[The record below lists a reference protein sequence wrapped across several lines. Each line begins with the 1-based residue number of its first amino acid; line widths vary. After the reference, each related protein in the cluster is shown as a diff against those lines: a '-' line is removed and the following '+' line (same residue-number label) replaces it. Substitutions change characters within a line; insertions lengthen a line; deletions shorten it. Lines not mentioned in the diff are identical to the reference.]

1 MDNPEEVLQALDEF
15 CKMRPSEIPRE
26 LEDYLC
32 FVAKT
37 GDPVYQWSLI
47 KPLFREKLVR
57 VMTDFYENCPAL
69 DLASSPNLEHF
80 NYDIMKCNLL
90 ELLESF
96 ASAPFTVQRIC
107 ELLTSPRKE
116 YNRVDKFMRAIEKNI
131 LVVSTKEPGPT
142 ARRSENGESMLNGS
156 IDDDNITPNNQ
167 SSQEVEMESWV
178 KDCTAD
184 ANSLSLTPT
193 DHDQSL
199 VDTISP
205 SNKILTKDVNTNN
218 PSTEDSSNLSTQDN
232 NKDQSSRLEMT
243 VSGFI
248 SAAHDLSSTPLITT
262 PNSVHD
268 TITTV
273 NNLSNSTDQ
282 ISSINDVS
290 EAIINEDTSSQ
301 PSLDT
306 ENDNNSESNTNKK
319 LQTTFESKDFAGKLN
334 NELAD
339 KFYTGSNYKTEA
351 ESIIKNDDL
360 SKCIDEKL
368 HQDLKD
374 DNPKS
379 DDESKS
385 CYDSNLESETP
396 EKRPRLDADI
406 DEVKNNKIDNNRS
419 FSVVSSQDET
429 EINDSSRLI
438 VSDTAIKSD
447 KTDNLLGNDRNDQEL
462 QSAES
467 CSHEIQSEATFV
479 AEQVPK
485 LTSDDSRSN
494 PEKSNE
500 ETTTEAQECSEDT
513 PKPIIEEP
521 PSESSSSSSS
531 SSSISSPSSSLNE
544 STQKSSKADDKQ
556 NSSVVIQEAMNDDS
570 KLFSNASINDPIPI
584 IEEPKDELT
593 NMDTV
598 PGTQLEISDY
608 TKTDSDVPADSG
620 TNDNPDNTEIQTQA
634 ESEEL
639 KVEDKNLINLDGN
652 NDAVAVAAT
661 VSAADDLN
669 KMLPTIPDLSNIPM
683 EKEES
688 MESESM
694 EVDNEEPNPVF
705 EQDEP
710 MEQESGDQIRS

>member
-15 CKMRPSEIPRE
+15 SKMRPSEIPRE

-96 ASAPFTVQRIC
+96 ANAPFTVQRIC

-131 LVVSTKEPGPT
+131 LVVSTKEPGPA
-142 ARRSENGESMLNGS
+142 ARRSENGESILNGS
-156 IDDDNITPNNQ
+156 IDDDDNITPNNQ

-178 KDCTAD
+178 KDCTGD
-184 ANSLSLTPT
+184 ANSSSLTPT

-218 PSTEDSSNLSTQDN
+218 PSTEDSSNLSIQDN

-306 ENDNNSESNTNKK
+306 ENDNNSESNSNKK

-360 SKCIDEKL
+360 SKSIDEKL
-368 HQDLKD
+368 HQNLKD
-374 DNPKS
+374 DNSKS

-385 CYDSNLESETP
+385 CYESNLESETP

-429 EINDSSRLI
+429 ETNDSSRLI

-447 KTDNLLGNDRNDQEL
+447 KTDNLLGSDRNDQEL

-467 CSHEIQSEATFV
+467 CSHELQPEATFV
-479 AEQVPK
+479 AEQAPK
-485 LTSDDSRSN
+485 LTSDDSKSN

-500 ETTTEAQECSEDT
+500 ETTTEAQECQEDT

-521 PSESSSSSSS
+521 PSESSSSSSFS
-531 SSSISSPSSSLNE
+531 SSMSSPSSSLNE
-544 STQKSSKADDKQ
+544 TTQESSKADDKQ
-556 NSSVVIQEAMNDDS
+556 NSSVVIQEAMDDDN

-584 IEEPKDELT
+584 IEEPKDEL
-593 NMDTV
+593 TV

-620 TNDNPDNTEIQTQA
+620 TKDNPDNTEIQTQA

-639 KVEDKNLINLDGN
+639 KVEDKNLVNLDGK
-652 NDAVAVAAT
+652 NDAVAVAVAAT

-669 KMLPTIPDLSNIPM
+669 NMLPTIPDLSNTPM